1 MNDEIRR
8 ETRAIQAAHEASLRP
23 MEDALEQLFDP
34 DMNYSERQK
43 SAATIGSMTPSG
55 LFKVGG
61 LALSGAAILA
71 ACSSSTKTTAGT
83 TGAAAT
89 TGAAGTTG
97 ATATTSATTMA
108 GTTPAT
114 MAGTTPATM
123 AGTTAAAGT
132 TPGTGAMATAGT
144 KAMDIIILRT
154 ASSIEE
160 LAVAAY
166 QIAIDSG
173 LVKTAAIGDA
183 AKLFQ
188 AQHKEHSALFQAAT
202 KNAGGEPFT
211 MANPAVLAA
220 LQPTIKALTDETG
233 IVKLAFSLET
243 AAAETYQSN
252 VGMFMDLTLNAAIM
266 SVGGVEARH
275 AAVLATVLAQNPI
288 AQAFQAIDMAVKA
301 GTGV

>member
-1 MNDEIRR
+1 MNDEFRR

-34 DMNYSERQK
+34 DMQYSDRQK
-43 SAATIGSMTPSG
+43 AAATIGSLTPSG

-71 ACSSSTKTTAGT
+71 ACSSSAKTTTSATTGASATTAAGGTATTTGAGAGTTAASAAGTTMAGTTPGTMAGTTAGT
-83 TGAAAT
+83 TGAV
-89 TGAAGTTG
+89 
-97 ATATTSATTMA
+97 
-108 GTTPAT
+108 PA
-114 MAGTTPATM
+114 
-123 AGTTAAAGT
+123 
-132 TPGTGAMATAGT
+132 AGT

-188 AQHKEHSALFQAAT
+188 SQHKEHSALFQAAT
-202 KNAGGEPFT
+202 KNAGGDPFT
-211 MANPAVLAA
+211 KPNPTVLAA

-252 VGMFMDLTLNAAIM
+252 VGMFMDLTLNQAIM